1 LHQRGNQANSKHID
15 GIKAAGEITASCSI
29 GNRGRFCIVL
39 KSSRFFRG
47 GSRPGGREGY
57 ADDKSKVTEYLYR
70 RVDLEDVVAAHLRP
84 SNVRRRRSFDRCI
97 ISAATPFLPAIC
109 GLAPRC
115 PAGGVPSCPR
125 LRDGPCA
132 LRLGHGFQ
140 D

>member
-1 LHQRGNQANSKHID
+1 MHQRGNQANSKHID

-70 RVDLEDVVAAHLRP
+70 RVDLEDLSADDQLSIAVGH
-84 SNVRRRRSFDRCI
+84 RS
-97 ISAATPFLPAIC
+97 TPY
-109 GLAPRC
+109 
-115 PAGGVPSCPR
+115 
-125 LRDGPCA
+125 CA
-132 LRLGHGFQ
+132 RNLSSVEPIRTLMP
-140 D
+140 